1 MEVDGWVGV
10 SGAETSRRETMKQ
23 ARDQQR
29 QNRRQ
34 KWHVGTNRRQLRCV
48 RETKQE
54 GCGFVSQSGKRVFS
68 WSIPYCFMQL
78 TISLADTYT
87 LETHVLPNEVKIR
100 VCTRKHRLFVYACL
114 FVCTCVCACLCV
126 LWLTAHTGWTKELAI
141 AACKVS
147 VVTLSRLQ
155 WLQVGWHT
163 SLSLLHTHAHTYT
176 E

>member
-10 SGAETSRRETMKQ
+10 SGAETNRRETMKQ

-34 KWHVGTNRRQLRCV
+34 KWHVGTNRRQLCCV
-48 RETKQE
+48 RETKQG

-68 WSIPYCFMQL
+68 WSIPYCCMQL

-87 LETHVLPNEVKIR
+87 LETHVLSNEVKIR
-100 VCTRKHRLFVYACL
+100 VCTHKHRLFVYGCL
-114 FVCTCVCACLCV
+114 FVRTCVCACVCV
-126 LWLTAHTGWTKELAI
+126 LWFTAHTGWTKELAI
-141 AACKVS
+141 AACKAS

-163 SLSLLHTHAHTYT
+163 CPSLLHTHAHTHT

>member
-10 SGAETSRRETMKQ
+10 SGAETNRRETMKQ

-34 KWHVGTNRRQLRCV
+34 EWHVGTNRRQLCCV

-100 VCTRKHRLFVYACL
+100 VCTHKHRLFVYACL
-114 FVCTCVCACLCV
+114 FVCTGVCAYYGLQHILDEQKNWLLQHARLQ
-126 LWLTAHTGWTKELAI
+126 LWLW
-141 AACKVS
+141 
-147 VVTLSRLQ
+147 
-155 WLQVGWHT
+155 VGY
-163 SLSLLHTHAHTYT
+163 SDYR
-176 E
+176 